1 MTRFPRP
8 LGLLFVLWAVVATT
22 RPAQAQRET
31 VIVEQ
36 RVTLTDQLTP
46 AAAKRRALEEAMA
59 EAVRRVVGV
68 RVRSTTI
75 STTTE
80 TDTGFSSDYRSV
92 VQLDAAGRAVEVR
105 PQRDSWETVG
115 SVVRYSGVWAITVE
129 RETGTPD
136 PGFLLDLKLAASVVR
151 APHADVARNQEL
163 VATVTSSREAHL
175 VLASI
180 VDDSVFVLLPNAYT
194 GPVALAPQAPTE
206 LPPAEWRERGLRF
219 RATRPPGDAARDEL
233 LVAVAMT
240 GDPIP
245 AFAGGTVLEFQRW
258 LVHIP
263 LDRRTVAFAPYSVT
277 PR

>member
-1 MTRFPRP
+1 M
-8 LGLLFVLWAVVATT
+8 
-22 RPAQAQRET
+22 
-31 VIVEQ
+31 EQ

-80 TDTGFSSDYRSV
+80 TNTGVSSDYRSI
-92 VQLDAAGRAVEVR
+92 VQLDAAGRAVDVR
-105 PQRDSWETVG
+105 AQRESWETVG
-115 SVVRYSGVWAITVE
+115 NEVRFSGAWAITVE

-136 PGFLLDLKLAASVVR
+136 PGFVLELALPVSVVR
-151 APHADVARNQEL
+151 APHAEVARNQEL
-163 VATVTSSREAHL
+163 VATVTSSRQAHV

-180 VDDSVFVLLPNAYT
+180 VEDSVFVLLPNAYT
-194 GPVALAPQAPTE
+194 GPVALGPQAPTE

-219 RATRPPGDAARDEL
+219 RATRPPGERTRDEL
-233 LVAVAMT
+233 LVAVAVT

-245 AFAGGTVLEFQRW
+245 AFGGGSLLDFQRW
-258 LVHIP
+258 LVQIP
-263 LDRRTVAFAPYSVT
+263 LDRRAVAFAPYSVT